1 MKKLLLFAVVAL
13 MSIATFAQGKSIELQ
28 SNGAKQSCTK
38 ESFTG
43 FNAVFSFDR
52 IDALDF
58 NTEKG
63 TFSALA
69 IAGAYQ
75 SGELGTPELPMFK
88 KIIAVPV
95 GATPTITVKNYTAT
109 EYSLN
114 EYSIN
119 TVFPAQADVKKD
131 EDESDVP
138 FAFDDKAYSST
149 QYNNSQMAQVEILG
163 TMRGIV
169 LGMVYVNPVQ
179 YNPASHSVMVYNDI
193 EIEVTFE
200 NANYEKTQELFR
212 NTYSPYFAELYKIV
226 FNSKDMYDDHPDLY
240 NTPVRML
247 VIANRM
253 FEETLQPWLEWKT
266 EKGFYMDV
274 NYTDVIGTTSAAI
287 KAFCHNKYNEGATN
301 GTAPSFIVLVGD
313 TPQVPASKI
322 GSQSAKATDLDYAR
336 VNTSGAHWFPDMY
349 YSRMSAQTTQQLANQ
364 IEKILYY
371 EKYQFED
378 PSYLDNVLLI
388 AGYHDNSTWDVRLGR
403 PQMNYANTYYYN
415 EAHGYANIHKY
426 VTTNYSGCYAHF
438 NNVGFANYTAHC
450 GETSWADPSFSYSQ
464 INSISNENR
473 YFVAMGNCCLA
484 ADFGY
489 SGNGGLCFGEGMM
502 NAQRKG
508 AVGYIGSSPSSYWGG
523 DFHFSVGAYAGSINV
538 ITTPTYENTKSGCYD
553 LAFRDADFNCLSSYV
568 YGGNLSVT
576 YAFVNYGGTS
586 TTHISQNYYWE
597 AYNVLG
603 DGSLMPFNAQAS
615 SDNVDNISLVP
626 VFIGAPTYEVENLV
640 PGSYVAVSKGGVLLG
655 VALADESG
663 LATVALNPPVMSGGD
678 VTVVVTR
685 NQHIPY
691 IGSVPAIA
699 ESGSYVVG
707 TTTMVSGN
715 VPYCDATISFDVL
728 LKNVGIEMANDIQVN
743 ITTGSNDVT
752 IINGTTSLAN
762 LDAGAEQMMPQAFS
776 AKINNYLVD
785 GTTILFNINGVSN
798 NNTFEQ
804 EVKVTVLAPQLKVSD
819 IIVSRV
825 AGTGAVAPG
834 DEVNIEFDVANTG
847 HAAITDVFSTVF
859 SFFSGFELLE
869 NEQTIAQIGVG
880 ESEHITFRGQVGN
893 SVENGSLIP
902 IHFYAFKGSYT
913 SEEIG
918 YVVVGSSMEDF
929 ETGDFTKFPWEQG
942 TYPWEITNSNVH
954 QGTYSARS
962 KTGLTHNQVS
972 QLKMTTYVPAASNV
986 TYARRVSS
994 ENNYDWFNFYIDG
1007 DQKEHISGAG
1017 SWENKSFPV
1026 TAGTHTFT
1034 FEYSKDLSQNGGS
1047 DCAWIDNITI
1057 PGMAVLL
1064 PEDLPQISVLNH
1076 SVEGLV
1082 GGILGN
1088 EATITFDLKNI
1099 GIGNAAGVI
1108 AELTC
1113 NYPVIIEAENSGSN
1127 QELPFSMNA
1136 AEEKTVSFDITCVD
1150 SGKSVVNYLE
1160 FVLKI
1165 ELDGSGAVAY
1175 YPIVLMSDC
1184 GMPQFCEAP
1193 TNFVGTDN
1201 YDIAVLTWDVPENID
1216 GTLVGYNVYRNG
1228 VRLNA
1233 SPLAELGYNDEGLE
1247 DGTYNYQVSAVYEH
1261 CNEARTEILGV
1272 IINIL
1277 GINELNNTV
1286 TIYPNPTSG
1295 TISIESANFVKVE
1308 IYNTLGQLVET
1319 KNVNTFDV
1327 SHYSSGVYFFK
1338 VYDVNNNSVIKRA
1351 MVVK

>member
-1 MKKLLLFAVVAL
+1 MMKKLLLITIVAL
-13 MSIATFAQGKSIELQ
+13 MSIATFAQSKSIALQ

-43 FNAVFSFDR
+43 FNAVFSFDK
-52 IDALDF
+52 IDAIAVD
-58 NTEKG
+58 TEKG
-63 TFSALA
+63 AFSALV

-75 SGELGTPELPMFK
+75 GGELGTPELPVFK
-88 KIIAVPV
+88 KMIAVPV
-95 GATPTITVKNYTAT
+95 DATPVVVVKNYTAT
-109 EYSLN
+109 EYRLSD
-114 EYSIN
+114 YDIN
-119 TVFPAQADVKKD
+119 TVFPAQADVRKD
-131 EDESDVP
+131 VEPEDVT
-138 FAFDDKAYSST
+138 FAFDAKAYSSAA
-149 QYNNSQMAQVEILG
+149 YNRSTMAEVEILG

-169 LGMVYVNPVQ
+169 LGMLHVNPVQ
-179 YNPASHSVMVYNDI
+179 YNPVNGTIMVYNDI
-193 EIEVTFE
+193 EVEVVFE
-200 NANYEKTQELFR
+200 NANYEKTQELYR

-287 KAFCHNKYNEGATN
+287 KTFCHNKYNEGTTN
-301 GTAPSFIVLVGD
+301 GTAPTFIVFVGD
-313 TPQVPASKI
+313 TPQVPASQT
-322 GSQSAKATDLDYAR
+322 GSQSAKATDLYYAK
-336 VNTSGAHWFPDMY
+336 VNTGTYWFPDMY

-371 EKYQFED
+371 EKYQFAD
-378 PSYLDNVLLI
+378 PSYLDDVLLI
-388 AGYHDNSTWDVRLGR
+388 AGADGTWAPRVGR
-403 PQMNYANTYYYN
+403 PQINYANTYYYN
-415 EAHGYANIHKY
+415 EAHGYVNIHKY
-426 VTTNYSGCYAHF
+426 VTSSYTGCYAHL

-450 GETSWADPSFSYSQ
+450 SETSWGDPSLTYSQ
-464 INSISNENR
+464 INSITNPNR

-489 SGNGGLCFGEGMM
+489 TGNGGICFGEGMM
-502 NAQRKG
+502 NAQQKG

-523 DFHFSVGAYAGSINV
+523 DFHFSVGAYAGSIETVTN
-538 ITTPTYENTKSGCYD
+538 PTIENTKDGCYD
-553 LAFRDADFNCLSSYV
+553 LAFRDADFNCLSSYI

-576 YAFVNYGGTS
+576 YAYVNYGGTN
-586 TTHISQNYYWE
+586 TTHVSPNYYWE

-603 DGSLMPFNAQAS
+603 DASLMPFNTQAS
-615 SDNVDNISLVP
+615 SDNVDNISLIPVYIGVP
-626 VFIGAPTYEVENLV
+626 LYEVNNLV
-640 PGSYVAVSKGGVLLG
+640 PGSYVAVSKDGVLLG
-655 VALADESG
+655 TALADESG
-663 LATVALNPPVMSGGD
+663 VAIVPLDPPIASGGD

-685 NQHIPY
+685 NQHIPF

-699 ESGSYVVG
+699 QSGSYVTA
-707 TTTMVSGN
+707 TTTMTSGN

-728 LKNVGIEMANDIQVN
+728 LKNVGIETANDIQVN

-752 IINGTTSLAN
+752 IINGTTTLAN
-762 LDAGAEQMMPQAFS
+762 LNAGAEETMSQAFS

-785 GTTILFNINGVSN
+785 GTTILFNISGVSD

-804 EVKVTVLAPQLKVSD
+804 TVKVIVLAPELKVSD

-825 AGTGAVAPG
+825 AGTGAIAPG
-834 DEVNIEFDVANTG
+834 DEVNIEFDVVNLG

-869 NEQTIAQIGVG
+869 NEQTIAQIEAG
-880 ESEHITFRGQVGN
+880 ESEHITFSGQVGN

-902 IHFYAFKGSYT
+902 IHFYAFKGSYA

-929 ETGDFTKFPWEQG
+929 ETGDFTKFPWVQG
-942 TYPWEITNSNVH
+942 ANPWEITNSNVH

-962 KTGLTHNQVS
+962 KTGLGHDQIS

-994 ENNYDWFNFYIDG
+994 ENNYDWFNFYIDSE
-1007 DQKEHISGAG
+1007 QKDHVSGSG
-1017 SWENKSFPV
+1017 SWENKSYPV

-1034 FEYSKDLSQNGGS
+1034 FEYSKDYSLSSGS

-1057 PGMAVLL
+1057 PGMAALL
-1064 PEDLPQISVLNH
+1064 PEDLPQISVLDH

-1088 EATITFDLKNI
+1088 EATIIFDLKNI
-1099 GIGNAAGVI
+1099 GIVNAAGVI

-1113 NYPVIIEAENSGSN
+1113 NYPVIIEAENSGTN
-1127 QELPFSMNA
+1127 QELPFSMSA

-1150 SGKSVVNYLE
+1150 SGKSVVNYME

-1165 ELDGSGAVAY
+1165 ELDGSGVVAY

-1184 GMPQFCEAP
+1184 GMPLFCEAP

-1201 YDIAVLTWDVPENID
+1201 HDVAVLTWDEPENID
-1216 GTLVGYNVYRNG
+1216 GTLLGYNVYRDG

-1247 DGTYNYQVSAVYEH
+1247 DGAYNYQVAAVYEH

-1277 GINELNNTV
+1277 SINELNNTV

-1295 TISIESANFVKVE
+1295 AITIESANFAKVE

-1319 KNVNTFDV
+1319 KTVNTFNV
-1327 SHYSSGVYFFK
+1327 SNYSSGVYFFK
-1338 VYDVNNNSVIKRA
+1338 VFDANNNSVVKRA
-1351 MVVK
+1351 MVIK